1 MCGIVGITGNDFSKI
16 NLSNVIDTLSHRGP
30 DDKGFELIDDLVFL
44 GHTRLSVID
53 LSPLGHQPMSNESKT
68 VWITYNGE
76 IYNFQE
82 IRAELEKKGYRFKS
96 KSDTEVIL
104 HLYEEKGESCVN
116 DLNGMF
122 AFAIYDKQKQ
132 KMLLARDRLGIK
144 PLYYALQNSKFI
156 FASEIKAILATNLI
170 KKEINY
176 QAIDNYFSF
185 LFVPCPETAFNSIK
199 QIPPAHFLSL
209 DLKSMNFKLQQY
221 WTPLQDKPFQ
231 GSYDDLQS
239 ELKFLLNDSVKSQLV
254 SDVPIGVFLSGGIDS
269 SILANLASKN
279 SSSRLKTYTTVF
291 KGNDFKLY
299 DESEAARKISRLI
312 GSEHT
317 EIEIE
322 NPSPE
327 AILDLITCFD
337 QPFANPTFYL
347 SYLISK
353 ATKKHVT
360 VALSGVGGDE
370 LFGGYP
376 RYKAL
381 PYAKFLRIF
390 PGVFNK
396 LFTEITNLI
405 PESATSHFPRRIKL
419 LARGIGVP
427 LAEQYLRWS
436 YYLSDDQKKSL
447 LEPTFSRNALL
458 IKSTNIINSYL
469 SEVSSRDILNRIQ
482 YVDLNTFLLDN
493 LLEYTDKTSM
503 AHGLEIRVPYLDHRI
518 VELSFKIPQKY
529 KIHGKKSKYIL
540 KESFKDF
547 LPEEVLNSPKKG
559 FCAPMSIWINE
570 HFDYYFD
577 NLLTCDYLKKQGI
590 MDWDTIQLLR
600 KHHKMKIR
608 DNSMELFGI
617 IMFDSWY
624 KKYFN

>member
-1 MCGIVGITGNDFSKI
+1 MCGILGIVGNDISEDRFEEALDLLK
-16 NLSNVIDTLSHRGP
+16 HRGP
-30 DDKGFELIDDLVFL
+30 DDSGVICLDNKVLL
-44 GHTRLSVID
+44 GTRRLAVID

-76 IYNFQE
+76 IYNFQKV
-82 IRAELEKKGYRFKS
+82 RAELEKKRYKFKS

-104 HLYEEKGESCVN
+104 HLYEEKGESCLN

-132 KMLLARDRLGIK
+132 KLFLVRDRLGIK
-144 PLYYALQNSKFI
+144 PLYYTLQNNNFV
-156 FASEIKAILATNLI
+156 FASEIKAILATNLT
-170 KKEINY
+170 KKEINC
-176 QAIDNYFSF
+176 QAIYDYFSF

-221 WTPLQDKPFQ
+221 WTPVQDKPFQ
-231 GSYDDLQS
+231 ESYDDLQS

-254 SDVPIGVFLSGGIDS
+254 SDVPIGMFLSGGIDS
-269 SILANLASKN
+269 SILATLASNN
-279 SSSRLKTYTTVF
+279 SSSGLKTYTTIF
-291 KGNDFKLY
+291 KGNNFKLY
-299 DESEAARKISRLI
+299 DESQAARKISKLI
-312 GSEHT
+312 GSEHA
-317 EIEIE
+317 EIEID

-327 AILDLITCFD
+327 AVLDLITCFD

-376 RYKAL
+376 RYKVL
-381 PYAKFLRIF
+381 PYTKFLRIF
-390 PGVFNK
+390 PEVFNK
-396 LFTEITNLI
+396 LFTGTTNLI

-436 YYLSDDQKKSL
+436 YYLSDDEKKSL

-458 IKSTNIINSYL
+458 IKSTNIISSYL
-469 SEVSSRDILNRIQ
+469 SRISFSDILNRIQ

-540 KESFKDF
+540 KESFKDL

-559 FCAPMSIWINE
+559 FCAPISIWINE

-577 NLLTCDYLKKQGI
+577 DLLTSDYVKKQGI
-590 MDWDTIQLLR
+590 INWDTIQLLR
-600 KHHKMKIR
+600 KQHKMKIR

-617 IMFDSWY
+617 IMFDAWHR
-624 KKYFN
+624 KYFN